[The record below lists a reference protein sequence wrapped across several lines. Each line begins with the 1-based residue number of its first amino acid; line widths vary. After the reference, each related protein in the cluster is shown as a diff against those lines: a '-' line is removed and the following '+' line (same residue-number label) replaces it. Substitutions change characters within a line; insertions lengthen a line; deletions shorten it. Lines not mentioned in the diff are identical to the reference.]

1 MRACP
6 PSLLHG
12 RMQLR
17 LRSKAGLGR
26 RRCAVWYPGV
36 VLCVQV
42 LSVARRHAR
51 GAREEAERAR
61 ALALLQGLREAFER
75 RLPECSAGELSTT
88 ARHLAGLGL
97 LSHGL
102 LKRIAV
108 WFEQRLARADS
119 RSGLRCV
126 AHILRL
132 YRDAAPLRPRP
143 ALLASIGARL
153 SAALASDEA
162 ATGESASKWLVPV
175 SPACA
180 ADILFAWASVC
191 EGTALPV
198 TVVRALA
205 GTAVAGA
212 DAAGKIGVSRFA
224 YALHSVA
231 CAVGAAP
238 PAAPATDSK
247 SPMAGLQT
255 DVARWASLVIEHV
268 QPGRPD
274 AARDLGRAL
283 HALHALEIAPD
294 AVTVAAAVAKAAAL
308 ASQVDAHHLHR
319 EVNMLATRLAAWH
332 RSGLVSCEPAA
343 HALCARAPELLEQAS
358 GKGQQGEVLRRLR
371 MLASTTGVS
380 VPELAGPW
388 PRRASGG
395 GLQEAGSL
403 RGSGAG
409 GGPVVHQQ
417 APCWTAGL
425 QSTTPQAGAR
435 GVAPYAW
442 MRGAWRT
449 AVGHTG

>member
-1 MRACP
+1 MMPLARTLAASTYAQPSSGWPRCAPRGERPGVRACP

-26 RRCAVWYPGV
+26 RRCAVWHPGV

-153 SAALASDEA
+153 GAALASDEA

-212 DAAGKIGVSRFA
+212 DAAGKIGVSRLA
-224 YALHSVA
+224 CVLHSVA
-231 CAVGAAP
+231 C
-238 PAAPATDSK
+238 
-247 SPMAGLQT
+247 
-255 DVARWASLVIEHV
+255 
-268 QPGRPD
+268 
-274 AARDLGRAL
+274 
-283 HALHALEIAPD
+283 
-294 AVTVAAAVAKAAAL
+294 
-308 ASQVDAHHLHR
+308 
-319 EVNMLATRLAAWH
+319 
-332 RSGLVSCEPAA
+332 
-343 HALCARAPELLEQAS
+343 
-358 GKGQQGEVLRRLR
+358 
-371 MLASTTGVS
+371 
-380 VPELAGPW
+380 
-388 PRRASGG
+388 
-395 GLQEAGSL
+395 
-403 RGSGAG
+403 
-409 GGPVVHQQ
+409 VV
-417 APCWTAGL
+417 
-425 QSTTPQAGAR
+425 
-435 GVAPYAW
+435 
-442 MRGAWRT
+442 
-449 AVGHTG
+449 